1 MVSVDNSIIVGKT
14 ISNPSADGSN
24 YTKSMAG
31 VITPRTG
38 QTNITNTRF
47 YYYPT
52 GSIAFITCA
61 HCDDLL
67 LYTNKGSDTFIKNL
81 TFTGVDGNYL
91 FMIGMKRDVIY
102 DLDGSLSGAF
112 DGGSRTSA
120 TIFSNFAHIGA
131 YNQDVC
137 TQSTNPAA
145 WDNAYMCDQSV
156 TIRRVYFT
164 NMMDPYTFSAQFMK
178 AVEISTIEEVVDPEM
193 TADQFT
199 AVQSRQKDM
208 QPKK

>member
-1 MVSVDNSIIVGKT
+1 
-14 ISNPSADGSN
+14 
-24 YTKSMAG
+24 
-31 VITPRTG
+31 
-38 QTNITNTRF
+38 
-47 YYYPT
+47 
-52 GSIAFITCA
+52 
-61 HCDDLL
+61 
-67 LYTNKGSDTFIKNL
+67 
-81 TFTGVDGNYL
+81 
-91 FMIGMKRDVIY
+91 MKRDVIY

-137 TQSTNPAA
+137 TQSPNPAA

-193 TADQFT
+193 IAAQFT

-208 QPKK
+208 